1 MPPQRIKMRRIPAFC
16 ALLLFVAGCTAPR
29 SDSTGSAVI
38 DRSIRSSVQL
48 FTDRDDNG
56 RRAGSAV
63 VLAADETS
71 GRALILT
78 TAHILLPLV
87 EQKVLAKTPMN
98 RGYTTARIVA
108 VDADAD
114 LAVLEAEGLNV
125 VPASLRRQA
134 HLGDDVWVISYP
146 WGRRLT
152 VVDGVV
158 SQIYRRSP
166 ASDSAA
172 GPFAGPV
179 RQIDATV
186 AHGTSGGGVY
196 DRRTGELVGIVRG
209 YRTAK
214 LSLPGGGAAPLEVP
228 IAGETTVIPATRIL
242 CFLKTAELGA
252 PIPAELR
259 GQIADSRC

>member
-1 MPPQRIKMRRIPAFC
+1 MLPQHTKMRRVPAFC
-16 ALLLFVAGCTAPR
+16 ALLLFVAGCAAPR
-29 SDSTGSAVI
+29 ADSTGSAVI

-71 GRALILT
+71 GRALVLT

-166 ASDSAA
+166 ASES

-214 LSLPGGGAAPLEVP
+214 LSLPGADAAPLEVP

-242 CFLKTAELGA
+242 CFLKTAELDA
-252 PIPAELR
+252 SIPAELR